1 MSRILRSLIAVAV
14 VGTAAFSGSASAN
27 LIIPVSAGSLTQCP
41 TVGIANSC
49 AAVYRFNADGSV
61 DTLVDS
67 SVPSTD
73 GSDDTLVGV
82 QNDSGHTINSL
93 TLDGF
98 GLMIFGFDG
107 DGQSAVP
114 NPGTGPGDTYFGYY
128 YGRDGN
134 LIGTV
139 TFSNIDTSTYDYG
152 TVDFPGLTDGGY
164 GWWVLQEQISF
175 TTPPGVSNNV
185 PEPASLALMGLGLA
199 GLGAARRR
207 KNAK

>member
-1 MSRILRSLIAVAV
+1 MFRILRSLIAVAL
-14 VGTAAFSGSASAN
+14 VGAAAYSASASAGY
-27 LIIPVSAGSLTQCP
+27 IIPVAAGSLTQCP
-41 TVGIANSC
+41 VVGLANSC

-73 GSDDTLVGV
+73 GIEDTLVGV
-82 QNDSGHTINSL
+82 LNNSGHTINSL

-107 DGQSAVP
+107 DGMSTVP

-128 YGRDGN
+128 YDRDGGR
-134 LIGTV
+134 LGTV
-139 TFSNIDTSTYDYG
+139 TFSNIDTTTYDYG
-152 TVDFPGLTDGGY
+152 TVDFPGLTDGGS
-164 GWWVLQEQISF
+164 GWWVLEEQIDF
-175 TTPPGVSNNV
+175 QAPPGVGNV

-199 GLGAARRR
+199 ALGAARRR
-207 KNAK
+207 KIAK